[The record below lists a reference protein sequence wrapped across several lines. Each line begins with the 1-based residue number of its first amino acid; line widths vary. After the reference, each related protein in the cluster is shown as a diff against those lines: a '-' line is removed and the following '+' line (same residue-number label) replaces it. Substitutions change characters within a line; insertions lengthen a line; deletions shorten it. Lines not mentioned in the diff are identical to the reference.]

1 MQYKKK
7 MIEAD
12 APEYFMDACE
22 KVRYMLPRAS
32 AYIYALHIWWLA
44 WFKLYFPLEFQRT
57 RIELLCT
64 K

>member
-1 MQYKKK
+1 M
-7 MIEAD
+7 
-12 APEYFMDACE
+12 F
-22 KVRYMLPRAS
+22 PRAH

-44 WFKLYFPLEFQRT
+44 WFKLYFPLEFQRA